1 MRSLEIPR
9 GLALPLGAA
18 ALIAVVVVVSGLNL
32 WILDALTGLAA
43 IAAGFQVCAR
53 LALGVPDAA
62 TRRAWL
68 GALFL
73 LGLVC
78 ASQLAGQPGDR
89 GTSWPVFV
97 DVADGLLLPAAAL
110 LLWLGARGEPIPAAA
125 RRAFRLAFAIQAA
138 GVAAVLWSHVA
149 GPSGEAMP
157 RLVADF
163 LALLS
168 MLLYALGAAYCVAS
182 LRRRLF
188 VEQGRA
194 ADVGDFAR
202 YLFATSLLF
211 KKVRHPRIG
220 SYTVPGHKL
229 ILDIGRLVSWF
240 PKMAPLVRDRFG
252 VGMWRQLCDLYVL
265 AFRHGLD
272 TQAYYMFELFRP
284 EFGARASG
292 YLTRYET
299 KNGLFK
305 VLTWQVPKSQRR
317 IMLGDK
323 LGVSRI
329 CEEHGIPTIPI
340 LALAEDGQ
348 LQRRCER
355 PAEFEQDLFIKPRQA
370 KGSRGAEVIR
380 FTDGKFIAEDG
391 ATFDHAGLME
401 LIAQRSKGRAIL
413 VQPRIRNHPGI
424 ADLADQALI
433 RIRVITC
440 LDQGGN
446 PVITH
451 AVLSNLCKLEPN
463 WVTDFE
469 YGAAINLQS
478 GVLGQMT
485 GDKGRMWLDWFDE
498 HPVTHARVTGRALP
512 CWGEVRSIALAA
524 HAACRDRLL
533 VGWDIAIGPRGAL
546 LLEGNSY
553 PDVDFLQRAYRT
565 PIGDSPL
572 GPLLY
577 ARLLEIERRTAAG
590 TLRGPLDY
598 DRPGASI

>member
-1 MRSLEIPR
+1 MRFLEIPR

-18 ALIAVVVVVSGLNL
+18 TLIAIFVVGSGPEYL
-32 WILDALTGLAA
+32 WIVDALTGLAA
-43 IAAGFQVCAR
+43 IAAAFQVCAR
-53 LALGVPDAA
+53 LALSAPSPAA
-62 TRRAWL
+62 QRLWLAALALLILVSVGQFAAALTGRA
-68 GALFL
+68 APS
-73 LGLVC
+73 GLIEDV
-78 ASQLAGQPGDR
+78 
-89 GTSWPVFV
+89 V
-97 DVADGLLLPAAAL
+97 DILLLPGVL
-110 LLWLGARGEPIPAAA
+110 VVLWLGARWEAMPLPA
-125 RRAFRLAFAIQAA
+125 RRAFQLAVAIQAA
-138 GVAAVLWSHVA
+138 AVVAVLWSRS
-149 GPSGEAMP
+149 GDPSP
-157 RLVADF
+157 RLIADF

-168 MLLYALGAAYCVAS
+168 IQFYALGAAFFVAG

-220 SYTVPGHKL
+220 NFTLPGHKL
-229 ILDIGRLVSWF
+229 VLDAGRFFAWF

-252 VGMWRQLCDLYVL
+252 VGICRQFRDLYVL

-284 EFGARASG
+284 EFRARASG

-323 LGVSRI
+323 LGVNKI
-329 CEEHGIPTIPI
+329 CEEHGIPTVPI
-340 LALAEDGQ
+340 LVLAEDGQ
-348 LQRRCER
+348 LQRQCER

-370 KGSRGAEVIR
+370 KGSRGAEVVR
-380 FTDGKFIAEDG
+380 FTGGKFVAEDG
-391 ATFDHAGLME
+391 TTLDHEGLME

-440 LDQGGN
+440 LDQDGA

-469 YGAAINLQS
+469 YGAAVELES

-498 HPVTHARVTGRALP
+498 HPMTHARVTGRALP
-512 CWGEVRSIALAA
+512 CWDQARAIALAA
-524 HAACRDRLL
+524 HAVCRDRLL
-533 VGWDIAIGPRGAL
+533 VGWDIAIGQQGAL

-553 PDVDFLQRAYRT
+553 PDVDFLQRAYRA

-577 ARLLEIERRTAAG
+577 ARLVEIEQRTAAG

-598 DRPGASI
+598 ESPASLN